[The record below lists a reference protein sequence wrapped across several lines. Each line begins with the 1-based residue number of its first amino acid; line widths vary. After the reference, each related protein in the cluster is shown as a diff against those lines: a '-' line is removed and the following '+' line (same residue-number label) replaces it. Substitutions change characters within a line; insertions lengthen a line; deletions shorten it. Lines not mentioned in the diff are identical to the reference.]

1 MSSTNVPGRDASQ
14 QAMWP
19 DGRTSAA
26 CFTFD
31 LDGEE
36 VWIADMQAADR
47 PGMLS
52 QGTYGP
58 KVALPLILEILRR
71 HEVAA
76 TFYVPGRVAERHPGA
91 VPAILADG
99 HEVGH
104 HGYTHRPPAELS
116 AAEEEAELV
125 LGRRALEQFGAQV
138 RGYRAPSWDTS
149 ERTTGLLVQHGFS
162 YASNL
167 MDDIRPYQHPGT
179 SLIELPVH
187 WLLDDA
193 AHFSFSLANW
203 DKTIRSAAEVRPLW
217 AEEAAGIAG
226 LGGIAVWTFH
236 PQVIGR
242 PSRLGLLDELIGAT
256 AADSSVW
263 VARADE
269 IARAAALHQADHD
282 RDRSG
287 RSS

>member
-1 MSSTNVPGRDASQ
+1 MSQ
-14 QAMWP
+14 QTMWP
-19 DGRTSAA
+19 AGRESAA

-36 VWIADMQAADR
+36 VWIANLQAADR
-47 PGMLS
+47 PGVLS

-58 KVALPLILEILRR
+58 KVAVPLILDILRR
-71 HEVAA
+71 HQVAA
-76 TFYVPGRVAERHPGA
+76 TFFVPGRVAERHPGA
-91 VPAILADG
+91 VRAILTDS
-99 HEVGH
+99 HEIGY
-104 HGYTHRPPAELS
+104 HGYTHRSPADLS
-116 AAEEEAELV
+116 AAEEESELV
-125 LGRRALEQFGAQV
+125 LGRRALEQLGAQL

-149 ERTTGLLVQHGFS
+149 ERTVGLLAEHGFS
-162 YASNL
+162 YSSNL

-193 AHFSFSLANW
+193 AHFWFSLGNW
-203 DKTIRSAAEVRPLW
+203 DKTIRSAAEVRQLW
-217 AEEAAGIAG
+217 SEEASGIAG

-242 PSRLGLLDELIGAT
+242 PGRLRLLDELIGAT
-256 AADSSVW
+256 VADSSVW

-269 IARAAALHQADHD
+269 VASAAALNEADPD
-282 RDRSG
+282 RARSG
-287 RSS
+287 RTS

>member
-19 DGRTSAA
+19 GGRTSAA

-36 VWIADMQAADR
+36 VWIADMHAADR
-47 PGMLS
+47 PGVLS

-71 HEVAA
+71 HEV
-76 TFYVPGRVAERHPGA
+76 
-91 VPAILADG
+91 
-99 HEVGH
+99 
-104 HGYTHRPPAELS
+104 
-116 AAEEEAELV
+116 AELV

-256 AADSSVW
+256 AADNSIW

-269 IARAAALHQADHD
+269 IATAAALHQADHD